1 MRIDAEINFHT
12 KMEKYYTGKLNKV
25 KSSKSGASEKYNL
38 IKYYGNKINEAQT
51 KIKNLQNEKKD
62 CSLDTCY
69 LSINYQQSEHKTT
82 LTKSQINT
90 VSSFIKEHKF
100 ELEIDANKKIDPTYV
115 PLQYYYT
122 STKKEKII
130 ILKPMFK

>member
-1 MRIDAEINFHT
+1 MIRCDFFNPPGWDVEVKMDLENYFVEVLDTSYRVKRISFSA
-12 KMEKYYTGKLNKV
+12 LN
-25 KSSKSGASEKYNL
+25 
-38 IKYYGNKINEAQT
+38 
-51 KIKNLQNEKKD
+51 

-69 LSINYQQSEHKTT
+69 LSIDYQQSEHKTT